1 MLNDIWMKVI
11 FNSKRGVSSII
22 STLVIFTV
30 MISSLAL
37 AFSQIVP
44 SLERFQSES
53 QLTTTIN
60 TFLTIDAVVKRIS
73 NAPANTSEI
82 IRYNLDTG
90 ILDVNTGSELMLF
103 LKSGDNVFFNQTYYL
118 GELVYTVTGNYK
130 GLGGSIYDYGSPRI
144 FVYSINRTDP
154 MTNIVH
160 QTYNG
165 YREVKLFYKTFVSI
179 EESSQTSTINVNFVL
194 IHLNTTYSSNGK
206 KEYFPIINQKSKIQ
220 ITKGLQV
227 LEQYDLGEQHDTLIV
242 GGTTNTFS
250 QIIEYPKAPATFNVL
265 LKVIHIYIELK
276 TTS

>member
-1 MLNDIWMKVI
+1 MLNDIWMKLI
-11 FNSKRGVSSII
+11 FGSKRGISSII

-53 QLTTTIN
+53 DLTTTIN

-73 NAPANTSEI
+73 NAPSNTSEI

-90 ILDVNTGSELMLF
+90 LLDLNNGSELILF
-103 LKSGDNVFFNQTYYL
+103 LKSGDTIFFNQTYYL
-118 GELVYTVTGNYK
+118 GELVYTITGNYK
-130 GLGGSIYDYGSPRI
+130 GLGGTIYDYGSPRI
-144 FVYSINRTDP
+144 FVYSINRTDSI
-154 MTNIVH
+154 TNIVH

-165 YREVKLFYKTFVSI
+165 YREVKLYYNAFVSI
-179 EESSQTSTINVNFVL
+179 EKSSQTSTINVNFVL
-194 IHLNTTYSSNGK
+194 IHLNTTYSSNGQ

-220 ITKGLQV
+220 ICKGEQI
-227 LEQYDLGEQHDTLIV
+227 LEEYNLGEQHDTLIV

-250 QIIEYPKAPATFNVL
+250 QLIEYPQAPASFNVTL
-265 LKVIHIYIELK
+265 KIVHIYIDLKVI
-276 TTS
+276 S